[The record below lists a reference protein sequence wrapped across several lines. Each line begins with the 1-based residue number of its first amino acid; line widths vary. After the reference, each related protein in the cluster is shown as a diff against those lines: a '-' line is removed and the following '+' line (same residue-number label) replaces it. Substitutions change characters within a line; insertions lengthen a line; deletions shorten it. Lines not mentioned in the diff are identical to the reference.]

1 MRKRHVR
8 EIRKSDDG
16 SKRTVGET
24 KREIDTEKRARK
36 SDDGSKRTVDETK
49 RENDT
54 EKWVSIHSEQGIVL
68 HVTYLACAVVHA
80 WFPKTSCNIRQ
91 QLSCGH
97 AAPQAPTPPAAPAPA
112 PAPPL
117 LRCCRGHTSLTI
129 AKSQLSWPFIG
140 KFKWNRRCDPIRT

>member
-54 EKWVSIHSEQGIVL
+54 EKRVSIHSEQGIVL
-68 HVTYLACAVVHA
+68 HVTYLACSCACMV
-80 WFPKTSCNIRQ
+80 PKNILQ
-91 QLSCGH
+91 HQ
-97 AAPQAPTPPAAPAPA
+97 AAALMRPRRPPHH
-112 PAPPL
+112 PL
-117 LRCCRGHTSLTI
+117 RPRPHPHLRCGAAAVATSLTI
-129 AKSQLSWPFIG
+129 AKSHQWPFIG